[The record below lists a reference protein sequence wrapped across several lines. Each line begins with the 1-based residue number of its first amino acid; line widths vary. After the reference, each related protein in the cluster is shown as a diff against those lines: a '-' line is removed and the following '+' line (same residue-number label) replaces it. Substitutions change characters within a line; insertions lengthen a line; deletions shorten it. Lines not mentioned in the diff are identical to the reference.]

1 MIAVDTNILIYAHR
15 GDSPFHLAAVE
26 AMDKLA
32 ASGKP
37 WCVVW
42 QCAHEFISIVT
53 NPKIYR
59 PASTLDQ
66 CLSEIEN
73 WRACSTFCWIAEG
86 SAHWKVLK
94 SLVREGRVTGG
105 LVHDARIAAV
115 CIQHGVETL
124 WSVDRDFSRFPALV
138 VTNPLVSSNS

>member
-15 GDSPFHLAAVE
+15 GDSPFHGAAVE
-26 AMDKLA
+26 AMDALA
-32 ASGKP
+32 SSGKP

-59 PASTLDQ
+59 PASSIDE

-73 WRACSTFCWIAEG
+73 WRTCPTFRWIAEG
-86 SAHWKVLK
+86 STHWKTLEK
-94 SLVREGRVTGG
+94 LVREGRVTGG

-115 CIQHGVETL
+115 CIQNGVETL
-124 WSVDRDFSRFPALV
+124 WSVDRDFSRFPALRV
-138 VTNPLVSSNS
+138 ANPLVPLSQ